1 LSGFYSYG
9 IVLDTYSKNLLYIAE
24 NAFLE
29 PLPVFKY
36 FNGAVTPAKLMRYAW
51 HDRINFEYAE
61 YCMKTMLWHGSE
73 PLDAYLNSPEFE
85 TNAQRAISAKL
96 QQNLLLQAFIVCFR
110 HFP

>member
-1 LSGFYSYG
+1 
-9 IVLDTYSKNLLYIAE
+9 LLYIAE

-36 FNGAVTPAKLMRYAW
+36 FNGTGSANNAVCLARQLILR
-51 HDRINFEYAE
+51 YAE

-96 QQNLLLQAFIVCFR
+96 QQNLLRKAFIVWAFS
-110 HFP
+110 